1 MFVLPKRRKRLL
13 QMARSGMERMRAAFR
28 RIMRNRLHHL
38 VDWVK
43 ARYGREVSV
52 LEDEGDTVSSF
63 VITRFRLA
71 GGGTL
76 HMDVS
81 LTSRMNEITLTLH
94 PVNERSHLWYLV
106 RDANGNYMMT
116 NMMPRVAMDGEVRVL
131 TDLSTPGATVYFR
144 ANRVRTMS
152 SQEGLEICLPLKIMP
167 MPKIKMLIRT
177 LLGTSAAADDE
188 SLTPPMP

>member
-1 MFVLPKRRKRLL
+1 
-13 QMARSGMERMRAAFR
+13 
-28 RIMRNRLHHL
+28 
-38 VDWVK
+38 
-43 ARYGREVSV
+43 
-52 LEDEGDTVSSF
+52 
-63 VITRFRLA
+63 
-71 GGGTL
+71 
-76 HMDVS
+76 MDVS

-94 PVNERSHLWYLV
+94 PVNESSHLWYLV
-106 RDANGNYMMT
+106 TDANGNYMMT